1 MLAEPQVVAPRA
13 QDAKPI
19 INMDAVAFNPNA
31 NEVVVFSPD
40 YQSGK
45 ESRQSAE
52 VASWQENIDRIL
64 NEAKKSG
71 KNEIPISEL
80 IEDPNLVTIQT
91 DYQKDIRFIC
101 NNTGRETSS

>member
-1 MLAEPQVVAPRA
+1 
-13 QDAKPI
+13 
-19 INMDAVAFNPNA
+19 MDAVAFNPNA

-80 IEDPNLVTIQT
+80 IEDPNLVLIQT

-101 NNTGRETSS
+101 NNTGRETSSQRLEEANKLLYGPNPD